1 MKRILWVITLLI
13 LPSFVYAQKSA
24 FSEFKVNLLLTVD
37 EDISSKISSFI
48 KREFSSLSDVEI
60 DETDPT
66 WEIRIIAHKTR
77 DTWKRVM
84 GVVFSVVV
92 VRVFDD
98 DSLLEHVIPD
108 RRLLVRIKILNLKK
122 IFKNQSVYMG
132 TEDDLKRICEDIV
145 ADFDSNQLEPI
156 RKLRSRIMTNEEK
169 INPK

>member
-13 LPSFVYAQKSA
+13 LPSFAYTQQSDFPK
-24 FSEFKVNLLLTVD
+24 FKVNLVLTAD
-37 EDISSKISSFI
+37 EDISAKISSFI
-48 KREFSSLSDVEI
+48 KGEFRSLGDVKI
-60 DETDPT
+60 DETAPK
-66 WEIRIIAHKTR
+66 WEIHIIATKVRT
-77 DTWKRVM
+77 TQKIVM
-84 GVVFSVVV
+84 GIVFSVVV
-92 VRVFDD
+92 VQVFDS
-98 DSLLEHVIPD
+98 DSLLEHVYPD

-145 ADFDSNQLEPI
+145 ANFDSNQLEPI